1 MITPERLEQE
11 AAELENREA
20 LAERVNPSGNDRW
33 WEHGRCKGQGGSG
46 SVWWEPWKHTPAA
59 VAAALALCNVCP
71 VKAQCAADDAGY
83 CIQGGRAHTS
93 KQRPPTPRPKKQ
105 MVCSWCASMFEGVS
119 RQFCSDSCLRSA
131 RRDKQRKAEK
141 VVTSARTNVRRT
153 DVRTNA
159 VAGQGDACD
168 VHLGPDGNPTD
179 TGAPAL
185 RIVRDFPTPA
195 ESAS

>member
-1 MITPERLEQE
+1 
-11 AAELENREA
+11 
-20 LAERVNPSGNDRW
+20 
-33 WEHGRCKGQGGSG
+33 
-46 SVWWEPWKHTPAA
+46 VWWEPWKHTPAA

-93 KQRPPTPRPKKQ
+93 KQRPPSPRPKKQ

-141 VVTSARTNVRRT
+141 VVTSARTYVRPTDTSTNVG
-153 DVRTNA
+153 
-159 VAGQGDACD
+159 AGREDACD
-168 VHLGPDGNPTD
+168 VHLGPDGNPTL
-179 TGAPAL
+179 TGAPLMNTVRAL
-185 RIVRDFPTPA
+185 
-195 ESAS
+195 SAPDHSGGV